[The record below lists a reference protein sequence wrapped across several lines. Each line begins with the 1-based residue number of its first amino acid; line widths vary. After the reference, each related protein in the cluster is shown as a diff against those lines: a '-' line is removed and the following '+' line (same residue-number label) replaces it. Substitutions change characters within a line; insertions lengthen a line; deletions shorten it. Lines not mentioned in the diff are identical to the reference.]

1 MIWAVSVIK
10 FGEERNK
17 KGNCTERVGRPSEN
31 VGTEAGRQAASS
43 PLLDAMGY
51 DPVHPDTLAQQL
63 QFPAADVYAEL
74 LELELDGKVASLA
87 GGRYQRIET

>member
-1 MIWAVSVIK
+1 
-10 FGEERNK
+10 
-17 KGNCTERVGRPSEN
+17 
-31 VGTEAGRQAASS
+31 
-43 PLLDAMGY
+43 MGY